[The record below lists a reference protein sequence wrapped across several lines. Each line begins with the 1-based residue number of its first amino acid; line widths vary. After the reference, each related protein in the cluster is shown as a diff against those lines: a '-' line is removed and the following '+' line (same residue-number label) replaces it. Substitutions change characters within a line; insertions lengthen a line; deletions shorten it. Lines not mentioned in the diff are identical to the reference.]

1 MQVSVENV
9 GKLAR
14 KLTVKVPAEQVEA
27 RVRERLRELGQTV
40 RLKGFRPGKVPSKVI
55 EQRFGQQVR
64 NEAMSDV
71 IGRSFQDA
79 VRQENLR
86 PAVSPSIQAAPAAGS
101 KDIEYIATFEVL
113 PELGAIDVSTLSVT
127 RPIATVEEA
136 DIDAMIE
143 TLRQQRRQWHA
154 VERAAAASDMVLF
167 EYAADAQGQRHPAT
181 GMERAGAIIGSGAL
195 FAEFEQALVGLAAGG
210 EKSVSLNFP
219 ENFREAALAG
229 KSAQVQIKIVRVQE
243 GRLPTV
249 DAQFVAAFGITEGG
263 VAKFRDDVRAN
274 LQRELTQN
282 LHARVKGDAVDKLVA
297 AYQDLELPQ
306 GMIDAE
312 SRNLLAQ
319 ARQNAERAGVT
330 PPADP
335 SLFTDMARRR
345 VLAYILLTE
354 IGRQQKI
361 SLDQRKLNEMLATI
375 ASTYEE
381 PEKVIEL
388 YARDQEL
395 MNNLRNR
402 VLEDQVID
410 WIVDRAKVTEEKL
423 TFDQVM
429 KARAG
434 Q

>member
-71 IGRSFQDA
+71 IGKSFQDA

-101 KDIEYIATFEVL
+101 KEIEYTATFEVM
-113 PELGAIDVSTLSVT
+113 PEIGGIDVSTLSIT
-127 RPIATVEEA
+127 RPAAAVEEA

-154 VERAAAASDMVLF
+154 VERAAGPGDMVLF
-167 EYAADAQGQRHPAT
+167 EYSAVADGLRHPAS
-181 GMERAGAIIGSGAL
+181 GLERAGTIIGSGAL
-195 FAEFEQALVGLAAGG
+195 FAEFEQALVGVGAGG
-210 EKSVSLNFP
+210 EKQVALTFP
-219 ENFREAALAG
+219 ANFREAALAG
-229 KSAQVQIKIVRVQE
+229 KSAQVQIKIVRIQE
-243 GRLPTV
+243 GRLPSV
-249 DAQFVAAFGITEGG
+249 DEQFAAAFGITEGG
-263 VAKFRDDVRAN
+263 VAKFREDVRAN

-282 LHARVKGDAVDKLVA
+282 LHARVKTDAVDKLVA

-306 GMIDAE
+306 GLIDIE

-319 ARQNAERAGVT
+319 AKQNAERAGVT
-330 PPADP
+330 PPADA

-345 VLAYILLTE
+345 VLAYVLLTE
-354 IGRQQKI
+354 VGRQQKI
-361 SLDQRKLNEMLATI
+361 ALDQRKLNDMLATI

-381 PEKVIEL
+381 PEKVVEL

-410 WIVDRAKVTEEKL
+410 WVVDHARVTEEKL
-423 TFDQVM
+423 SFDQVM